1 MKNILQLVSKMVWKG
16 KVIMICFFLFAACI
30 PHDESLVP
38 MDNHENLLSDDL
50 VQGSEVSGL
59 HKSTFTAHLSGANE
73 VPPVDLNGQGQAI
86 FKLSKDGTEL
96 HYKLIVA
103 NIENVTQSHIHCGDA
118 GVNGPVVVFLF
129 RSATGGVTQNGVL
142 AEGVITSANII
153 ARGSSAACMGGL
165 ATFANLLDKMRNGSA
180 YVNVHTVAFPGGEI
194 RGQVN

>member
-1 MKNILQLVSKMVWKG
+1 MKNILQLVSKMVCKG
-16 KVIMICFFLFAACI
+16 KVIMICFFLLAACI

-38 MDNHENLLSDDL
+38 VDHHEDLLSENL
-50 VQGSEVSGL
+50 VQGSEVSESN
-59 HKSTFTAHLSGANE
+59 KRTFTAHLSGGNE
-73 VPPVDLNGQGQAI
+73 VPPVDRNGQGQVI

-103 NIENVTQSHIHCGDA
+103 NIENVTQAHIHCGNA

-129 RSATGGVTQNGVL
+129 GFQAGGVTENGVL
-142 AEGVITSANII
+142 KEGVITSANII